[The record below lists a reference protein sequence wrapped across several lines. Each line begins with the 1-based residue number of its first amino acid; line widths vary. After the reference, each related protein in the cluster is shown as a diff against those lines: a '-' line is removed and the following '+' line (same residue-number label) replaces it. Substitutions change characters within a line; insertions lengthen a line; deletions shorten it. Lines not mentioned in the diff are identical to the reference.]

1 MFKLLGFIFQ
11 EGSSLL
17 FAGLIVAFAM
27 MDLPALELP
36 QDHIGMFVITVVS
49 LIYLALQ
56 MSMASFAAV
65 GQDRPLVD
73 LFFSFIPAFAM
84 VVIVVLAAVNAIELT
99 QFDVLGLVIASLV
112 VVMDII
118 FNTQVLF
125 KMNRLATDL
134 VQMK

>member
-1 MFKLLGFIFQ
+1 MFKIIGFIFQ

-17 FAGLIVAFAM
+17 FAGLIIAFAM
-27 MDLPALELP
+27 MELPALELP
-36 QDHIGMFVITVVS
+36 QDYVGMFVITVVC

-84 VVIVVLAAVNAIELT
+84 VVIIVLASVNALELT
-99 QFDVLGLVIASLV
+99 QFDMLGLGVASAV

>member
-99 QFDVLGLVIASLV
+99 QIGRAHV
-112 VVMDII
+112 
-118 FNTQVLF
+118 
-125 KMNRLATDL
+125 
-134 VQMK
+134 